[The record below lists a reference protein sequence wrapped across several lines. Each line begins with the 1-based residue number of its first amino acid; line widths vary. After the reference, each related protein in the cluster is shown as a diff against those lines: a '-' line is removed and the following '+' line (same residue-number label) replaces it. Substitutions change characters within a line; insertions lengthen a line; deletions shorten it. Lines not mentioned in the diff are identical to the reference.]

1 MSDEIEIIKKYIMTL
16 IEFQEIKLESEN
28 LGYYQTKATKVELEL
43 IKSAKEL
50 LNKGVWLDE

>member
-1 MSDEIEIIKKYIMTL
+1 MNEEIIKKYIIAL
-16 IEFQEIKLESEN
+16 IEFQEVKLESEY